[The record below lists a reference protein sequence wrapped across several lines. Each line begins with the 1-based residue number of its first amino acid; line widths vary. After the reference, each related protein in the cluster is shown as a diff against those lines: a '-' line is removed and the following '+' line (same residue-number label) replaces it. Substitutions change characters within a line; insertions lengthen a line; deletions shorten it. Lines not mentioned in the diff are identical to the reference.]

1 MAPVRIRKNGE
12 TRMSL
17 SRIGEDGNW
26 FDVNPGYVYVQS
38 GKVFEH
44 EFNCGI
50 RCFEHEF
57 NCGIRGVEHFCE
69 VAMRAL
75 AQSGELDDEQLEA
88 CENALRTRFDYAVMD
103 PDVKHLVEQMEDAT

>member
-1 MAPVRIRKNGE
+1 
-12 TRMSL
+12 MSL

-44 EFNCGI
+44 EFNHGI
-50 RCFEHEF
+50 H
-57 NCGIRGVEHFCE
+57 GVKHFCE
-69 VAMRAL
+69 ISMRAL

-103 PDVKHLVEQMEDAT
+103 PEVKHLVEQMEDAT